1 LISADERLQ
10 CLQSLSEQNASAPS
24 TSAIPYPIIALSRSP
39 TSASSLR
46 LAKLP
51 GVKVAPVDKDYMDN
65 PTKVFRDLKL
75 EPGDVY
81 GVFSVQGYV
90 DEATEL
96 KQGQL
101 LRIMST
107 TQD

>member
-1 LISADERLQ
+1 
-10 CLQSLSEQNASAPS
+10 
-24 TSAIPYPIIALSRSP
+24 
-39 TSASSLR
+39 
-46 LAKLP
+46 
-51 GVKVAPVDKDYMDN
+51 MDN

-101 LRIMST
+101 LRIMGT